1 MNVFELFATL
11 GIDTS
16 AYDEGLAGAEQKGS
30 EFGQV
35 LGSVI
40 ATGGKIA
47 VGALVATTTAT
58 IAGTKAFIDGVAS
71 TASYADSI
79 DKLSQKMGFGVE
91 SFQEWQYIAQISGTS
106 MESLKAGMKTLSSA
120 VETGSEAFDKLGLS
134 QEELASMSQEEVF
147 EATITALQGVE
158 DQTQRTYLASQ
169 LLGKGAT
176 ELGPMLNLTQEEM
189 EALKQE
195 AHDLGGVLSE
205 EQVKAGADFQDA
217 LLGMQTALTGL
228 KNNMLTDFLPSF
240 TTVMDGLAMV
250 FSGDDG
256 GLALI
261 DEGVEDFIE
270 KLNDVAPKAMEIG
283 AKILN
288 SLISSISK
296 NLPTLLSEGGVVL
309 GELIQGIINALPS
322 LLQSAVL
329 IISQIG
335 SALLDNAGLLVS
347 TALQLILYLANGL
360 TEALPSLVPA
370 IVSVVHEIVS
380 TLTAPDML
388 SLLIDASLALILALV
403 QGIVIALPELIGMIP
418 EIYGN
423 IILTM
428 VDEFPAILDAVIM
441 LLGELGVAIFGIVG
455 GLMGMNYDQIANAL
469 MNVDVL
475 ISSAFASIQN
485 WFANLSTNLQNAVSS
500 MWNSIVGFFTNGLTQ
515 AQETVNSVLSSISDT
530 FTSIFDGVMS
540 TVQNA
545 IDFIKGLFDFEWSLP
560 DLKLPHF
567 SITGTLDLLAD
578 PPTYPSVSVDWYKKG
593 YSDAYIL
600 NGATIFGT
608 QGGSLL
614 GGGEGSGS
622 EVVVGTSK
630 LVSMMSE
637 AVREAM
643 GAGQTIIVPVYI
655 GNEKIDE
662 LVVKSNQRTDY
673 ISGGR

>member
-58 IAGTKAFIDGVAS
+58 IAGTKAFVDGVAS

-147 EATITALQGVE
+147 EATISALQGVS
-158 DQTQRTYLASQ
+158 DQTERTYLASQ

-228 KNNMLTDFLPSF
+228 KNNMLSDFLPSF
-240 TTVMDGLAMV
+240 TTVMDGLAMI

-261 DEGVEDFIE
+261 DEGVDDFIE

-296 NLPTLLSEGGVVL
+296 NLPTLLSQGGIVL

-388 SLLIDASLALILALV
+388 SLLIEASITLILALV
-403 QGIVIALPELIGMIP
+403 QGIVIALPELVGMIP

-428 VDEFPAILDAVIM
+428 TDEFPAILDAVVM

-455 GLMGMNYDQIANAL
+455 GLLGMNYDQIANAL
-469 MNVDVL
+469 MNVDTL
-475 ISSAFASIQN
+475 ITSAFTNIQN

-515 AQETVNSVLSSISDT
+515 AQDIVNSVLSSISDT
-530 FTSIFDGVMS
+530 FTSIFDGVKS

-567 SITGTLDLLAD
+567 SITGSLDLLAD

-614 GGGEGSGS
+614 GGGEGSEG

-643 GAGQTIIVPVYI
+643 GAGQTIILPVYI
-655 GNEKIDE
+655 GSEKIDE
-662 LVVKSNQRTDY
+662 IVVKSNQRTDY

>member
-58 IAGTKAFIDGVAS
+58 IAGTKAFVDGVAS

-147 EATITALQGVE
+147 EATISALQGVS
-158 DQTQRTYLASQ
+158 DQTERTYLASQ

-176 ELGPMLNLTQEEM
+176 ELGPMLNLTQEDM

-228 KNNMLTDFLPSF
+228 KNNMLSDFLPSF
-240 TTVMDGLAMV
+240 TTVMDGLALI
-250 FSGDDG
+250 FSGDDS

-261 DEGVEDFIE
+261 DEGVDDFIE
-270 KLNDVAPKAMEIG
+270 KLNDVAPKAMQIG

-296 NLPTLLSEGGVVL
+296 NLPVLLSEGGVIL

-322 LLQSAVL
+322 LLQSAVM

-370 IVSVVHEIVS
+370 IISVVHEIVS

-403 QGIVIALPELIGMIP
+403 QGIVIALPELVGMIP

-428 VDEFPAILDAVIM
+428 TDEFPAILDAVVM
-441 LLGELGVAIFGIVG
+441 LLGELGIAIFGIVG
-455 GLMGMNYDQIANAL
+455 GLLGMNYDQIVNAL
-469 MNVDVL
+469 MNVDTL
-475 ISSAFASIQN
+475 ITSAFTNIQN

-515 AQETVNSVLSSISDT
+515 AQDIVNSVLSSISDT

-567 SITGTLDLLAD
+567 SITGSLDLLAD

-600 NGATIFGT
+600 NGATIFGMA
-608 QGGSLL
+608 GGSLL
-614 GGGEGSGS
+614 GGGEGSEG

-637 AVREAM
+637 AVKEAM
-643 GAGQTIIVPVYI
+643 GAGQTTIIPVYI

-662 LVVKSNQRTDY
+662 IVVKSNQRTDY